1 MKFRGIFL
9 LTLLLGTAFV
19 PSAQAAETLFSL
31 YQRALEY
38 DARYRSVLANTEAE
52 REELNKARSLFF
64 PKAQLTLNVGDG
76 STERT
81 ANTIVGP
88 VESQYDY
95 TLKNYAVTIRQPL
108 FNKESMAFYRTTEA
122 TIQGREALLEKE
134 HSTLITRLAAIYF
147 EILYAQE
154 RLRVAGNKI
163 TAVQRQLDQ
172 AQRRYTHGEGTVT
185 EINEAQANLDLA
197 RAEEI
202 EARHSLDI
210 HHQSLADI
218 TGLTMADIAEVDVG
232 SLLSG
237 MPEFASVENWL
248 RDAEAH
254 NADVVQARHALEA
267 ARHDVERKRAGHYPT
282 LDLVGVRS
290 HSENDNNNTIGLEF
304 DTTTLALQFN
314 MPLYAGGYT
323 SASVRQALD
332 SVRAAEEQLNL
343 RLRDALTRVKQYFN
357 SIQSGL
363 LAIEAY
369 EQAVRSAEIAL
380 TGTEKGFTAGLRT
393 NIDVLNAQQKL
404 FASRLDLSRAR
415 YSLLNDIIN
424 IRQVTG
430 MLDASQLKSLNRYFR
445 TSQG

>member
-1 MKFRGIFL
+1 MRFCGIFL
-9 LTLLLGTAFV
+9 LFLLG
-19 PSAQAAETLFSL
+19 PMSAHAAETLFSL
-31 YQRALEY
+31 YQKALEY

-64 PKAQLTLNVGDG
+64 PKAQLSMNVGEG

-81 ANTIVGP
+81 ADTVFGP
-88 VESQYDY
+88 VETESDY
-95 TLKNYAVTIRQPL
+95 TLKNYALTVRQPL
-108 FNKESMAFYRTTEA
+108 FNKESAAFYRSTEA
-122 TIQGREALLEKE
+122 TIQGREAFLQEE

-154 RLRVAGNKI
+154 RVRVAGNKI
-163 TAVQRQLDQ
+163 VAVQQQLDQ
-172 AQRRYTHGEGTVT
+172 ARRRYTHGEGTVT

-210 HHQSLADI
+210 HRQSLADI
-218 TGLTMADIAEVDVG
+218 TGLTMAEIAEVDTG
-232 SLLSG
+232 SLPSG
-237 MPEFASVENWL
+237 MPESASLEDWL
-248 RDAEAH
+248 RDVEQH
-254 NADVVQARHALEA
+254 NADVIQARYALEA
-267 ARHDVERKRAGHYPT
+267 ARHDVARKRAGHYPT

-290 HSENDNNNTIGLEF
+290 YSENDNNNTIGLEF
-304 DTTTLALQFN
+304 DTTTVAVQLN

-323 SASVRQALD
+323 NASVRQALD
-332 SVRAAEEQLNL
+332 RVRAAEEQLNL
-343 RLRDALTRVKQYFN
+343 RLRDAMTRVKQYFN

-363 LAIEAY
+363 LAIQAY

-404 FASRLDLSRAR
+404 FTSRLELSRAR

-424 IRQVTG
+424 IRQLAG

-445 TSQG
+445 TAADEHA